1 MQGIEEKGGMRDRG
15 ISQLI
20 AAHAVA
26 DANEGPRHLGAEVVG
41 HVEEVAGV
49 VDPGGCR
56 GVGL

>member
-1 MQGIEEKGGMRDRG
+1 MRERG
-15 ISQLI
+15 ISQLVT
-20 AAHAVA
+20 AHAVA